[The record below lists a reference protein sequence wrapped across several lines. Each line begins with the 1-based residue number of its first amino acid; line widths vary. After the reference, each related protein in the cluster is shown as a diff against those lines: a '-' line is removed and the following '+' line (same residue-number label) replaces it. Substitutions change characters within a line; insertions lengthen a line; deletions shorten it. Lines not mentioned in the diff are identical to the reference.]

1 MALFLTK
8 DGPVGMMAGAKGW
21 PMNNIAE
28 LLAKV
33 EQKYVELEEARAA
46 LLKVHAAGT
55 LGDHVREVYN
65 DTTTARTERLMK
77 ASG

>member
-1 MALFLTK
+1 V
-8 DGPVGMMAGAKGW
+8 D
-21 PMNNIAE
+21 NIAE

-65 DTTTARTERLMK
+65 DTTTVRSGRLLD
-77 ASG
+77 ALVSG